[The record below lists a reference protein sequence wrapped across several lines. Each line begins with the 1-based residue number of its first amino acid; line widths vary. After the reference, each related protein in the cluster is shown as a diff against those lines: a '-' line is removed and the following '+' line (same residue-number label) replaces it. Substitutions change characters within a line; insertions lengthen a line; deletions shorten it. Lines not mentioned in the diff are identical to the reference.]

1 VAVAP
6 ELEDLRGL
14 AAKAARDGLRR
25 MDATLDRDRFEDLVS
40 DVVIVGLRAMGKYD
54 ASCGQ
59 AASTHTYR
67 RCDRG
72 WSTG

>member
-1 VAVAP
+1 
-6 ELEDLRGL
+6 
-14 AAKAARDGLRR
+14 